1 MKQTEVETKLIEIK
15 SKFAARIA
23 ELRNAVNGIKEERVN
38 LGREMAEKNK
48 EHKRLKQQEHFFN
61 SQIMKLE
68 HELHEEV
75 TQFKKEHYS
84 QERKLSEVSDWCLVN
99 ELVSRG
105 FYGTIRHEDKDSEFM
120 ENLQHK
126 FQYNTTTSEL

>member
-15 SKFAARIA
+15 SKWAARIA

-38 LGREMAEKNK
+38 LGREIAEKCK
-48 EHKRLKQQEHFFN
+48 EHKRLKQHEHLYN

-68 HELHEEV
+68 YERNEEV

-84 QERKLSEVSDWCLVN
+84 QERKLSEVSDYCLIN
-99 ELVSRG
+99 ELVARG
-105 FYGTIRHEDKDSEFM
+105 FTGTINHDEKPVDFM
-120 ENLQHK
+120 QNLSK
-126 FQYNTTTSEL
+126 VFAGGGIS